1 MAGRSQDKTI
11 GTANVKWGQAMAS
24 TAFADVNG
32 DGYADAIVNNL
43 RGDVT
48 VRPSNGTTT
57 FTGLTDHIP
66 ERLGGSHE
74 SD

>member
-1 MAGRSQDKTI
+1 
-11 GTANVKWGQAMAS
+11 MAS

-48 VRPSNGTTT
+48 VRPSNGTTI
-57 FTGLTDHIP
+57 FTGLTDRIP